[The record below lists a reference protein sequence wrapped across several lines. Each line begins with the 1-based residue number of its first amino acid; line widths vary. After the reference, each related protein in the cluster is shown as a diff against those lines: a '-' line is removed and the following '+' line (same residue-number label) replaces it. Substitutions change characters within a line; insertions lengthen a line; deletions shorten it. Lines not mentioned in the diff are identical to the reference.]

1 MSLVYERPWRSEA
14 DCAILF
20 HSCTGEQ
27 RGRHS
32 DAEGLR
38 GLEIDNQLEFGRLH
52 NRQVGGLAP
61 LRIFSAYSP
70 ICRIAIT
77 RKKPSPAP
85 RLLVFAATKARL
97 CKTRLETLPNESIIR
112 T

>member
-61 LRIFSAYSP
+61 LRIFSVYSP
-70 ICRIAIT
+70 ICRITIT
-77 RKKPSPAP
+77 RKNPARPRASLCSLRQKRSCARRVWKPY
-85 RLLVFAATKARL
+85 RMKV
-97 CKTRLETLPNESIIR
+97 
-112 T
+112 